1 MALACN
7 ILSIL
12 LNHTKLQ
19 PYKVQESL
27 SATSPSPRIRSSFV
41 SKYGLTLIDWFG
53 GVLLLFSSHRLVVL
67 NLQTNEGRH
76 AQCDLH
82 TTTDVVLRPELNAK
96 CSVPFSAGV
105 SPKCC
110 ASDFTLIEIKSLCGK
125 MDSSGSIDGTPEEY
139 VYGGTADWRTDLY
152 QYSCPVI
159 PTHKESIEL
168 IKSFNGK
175 FTPELKS
182 ADVEMPYEGT

>member
-1 MALACN
+1 M
-7 ILSIL
+7 
-12 LNHTKLQ
+12 
-19 PYKVQESL
+19 
-27 SATSPSPRIRSSFV
+27 
-41 SKYGLTLIDWFG
+41 IDWFG
-53 GVLLLFSSHRLVVL
+53 GVLLLSSSHRLVVL
-67 NLQTNEGRH
+67 NLQMNEGRH

-110 ASDFTLIEIKSLCGK
+110 ASDFTLSEIKSLCGK

-182 ADVEMPYEGT
+182 ADVEMPYEGMYTQEDYAQQMIDEYIEAGVDPKSVWPQSFNTDDVIYW